1 MAKKASSAKATRTKR
16 PRKRAQKVA
25 TRLVTSENIEA
36 MLIASAMQARQIA
49 KGERPPARMYTV
61 SAKTV
66 RVTEPRT
73 YQRDDVMR
81 VRQKLG
87 VSQQVFA
94 NLLGR
99 SGAAVRAWELPNSGK
114 APDGAAAR
122 LLEIF
127 ERYPEIAEELME
139 PRSRSRQPA

>member
-1 MAKKASSAKATRTKR
+1 MAKKTRSRR
-16 PRKRAQKVA
+16 PRVTTPARTRKARKPK
-25 TRLVTSENIEA
+25 RLVTSENFEA
-36 MLIASAMQARQIA
+36 TLLASAAQARGIA
-49 KGERPPARMYTV
+49 RANRAPARMYTA
-61 SAKTV
+61 SARTI
-66 RVTEPRT
+66 RVTEPRP
-73 YQRDDVMR
+73 YRRDDIMR

-139 PRSRSRQPA
+139 RVR

>member
-1 MAKKASSAKATRTKR
+1 
-16 PRKRAQKVA
+16 
-25 TRLVTSENIEA
+25 
-36 MLIASAMQARQIA
+36 
-49 KGERPPARMYTV
+49 MYTA
-61 SAKTV
+61 SAKTI
-66 RVTEPRT
+66 RVAEPRP
-73 YQRDDVMR
+73 YRREDVMR

-139 PRSRSRQPA
+139 RVRG

>member
-1 MAKKASSAKATRTKR
+1 MAKKTRG
-16 PRKRAQKVA
+16 KRATA
-25 TRLVTSENIEA
+25 TTRVRGRTARLPKGLVTSESFEA
-36 MLIASAMQARQIA
+36 MLIASAAQARQIA
-49 KGERPPARMYTV
+49 RGERAPARMYTA
-61 SAKTV
+61 SARTI
-66 RVTEPRT
+66 RVAEPRP
-73 YQRDDVMR
+73 YRRDDVMR

-139 PRSRSRQPA
+139 RLR

>member
-1 MAKKASSAKATRTKR
+1 MAKKANSAKATRTTRSRKSA
-16 PRKRAQKVA
+16 PKRAN
-25 TRLVTSENIEA
+25 RGVTSENFEA
-36 MLIASAMQARQIA
+36 KLIASATQARQIA
-49 KGERPPARMYTV
+49 KGERVPARMYTA
-61 SAKTV
+61 SARTIGV
-66 RVTEPRT
+66 AEPRP
-73 YQRDDVMR
+73 YRRDDVIR

-99 SGAAVRAWELPNSGK
+99 SGAAVRAWELPSSGK

-127 ERYPEIAEELME
+127 ERHPEIAEELMK
-139 PRSRSRQPA
+139 PRSRSR

>member
-16 PRKRAQKVA
+16 PRKRTPKVA
-25 TRLVTSENIEA
+25 TRFVTSENIEA
-36 MLIASAMQARQIA
+36 MLIASATQARQIA
-49 KGERPPARMYTV
+49 KGERPPTRMYTA
-61 SAKTV
+61 SARTI
-66 RVTEPRT
+66 RVAEPRP
-73 YQRDDVMR
+73 YRRDDVMR

-139 PRSRSRQPA
+139 PRGRSRRPA